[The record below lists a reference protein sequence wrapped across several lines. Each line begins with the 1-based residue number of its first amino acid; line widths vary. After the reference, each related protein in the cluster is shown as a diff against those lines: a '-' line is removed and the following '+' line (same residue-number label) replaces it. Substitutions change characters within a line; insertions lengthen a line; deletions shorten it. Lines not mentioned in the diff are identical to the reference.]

1 MQSGSEE
8 MKKMVKCTSCGAEFD
23 AEMVRCPYCG
33 TAYEPAAEEEY
44 MGQLENVRTE
54 LEGHREDAAK
64 TTGKALFR
72 SIVIFAVVVII
83 ILALGIS
90 IFVLPQM
97 RYQKR
102 QQEKKQEFLQKNS
115 VNSQGT
121 EVEEETK

>member
-1 MQSGSEE
+1 

-23 AEMVRCPYCG
+23 AELVRCPYCG

-83 ILALGIS
+83 ILALGLS